1 MPRTLDID
9 TIITKAVAEAVQKIA
24 PALQRHIAS
33 LAAEQLETA
42 LAVKATPVRRGAARR
57 TRAPVRVR
65 AELTKWVADRRG
77 RRVPTFVIE
86 MTGGL
91 DTKKKIVAKYGEN
104 ATFEKGKPLPKAK
117 AA

>member
-1 MPRTLDID
+1 MPRTLID
-9 TIITKAVAEAVQKIA
+9 TIITKAVAEAVLKIA
-24 PALQRHIAS
+24 PALQRHVAS

-42 LAVKATPVRRGAARR
+42 LAVKATQARRSAARQ

-65 AELTKWVADRRG
+65 AEITKWVADRRA

-91 DTKKKIVAKYGEN
+91 DTKKRIVAKFGAG
-104 ATFEKGKPLPKAK
+104 ATFEKGKPAPKAK

>member
-9 TIITKAVAEAVQKIA
+9 TIISKAVAEAFQKIA
-24 PALQRHIAS
+24 PALQRHVAS

-42 LAVKATPVRRGAARR
+42 LSVRATPALRGAARR
-57 TRAPVRVR
+57 TRAPVRAR
-65 AELTKWVADRRG
+65 AEITQWVTDRRA
-77 RRVPTFVIE
+77 RRVPKFVIGA
-86 MTGGL
+86 TGL